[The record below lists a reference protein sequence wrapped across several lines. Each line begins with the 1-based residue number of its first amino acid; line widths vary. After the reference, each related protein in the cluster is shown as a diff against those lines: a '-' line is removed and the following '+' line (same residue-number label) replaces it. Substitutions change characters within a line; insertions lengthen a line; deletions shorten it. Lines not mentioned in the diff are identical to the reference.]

1 MNHLNYTD
9 VIISENRLLHLVKI
23 FKGVQRTS
31 FHDVRLVIKKGKLSM
46 RIGSFF
52 YLNEAKALL
61 LNGTAPR
68 GS

>member
-1 MNHLNYTD
+1 MNHLNDTD

-31 FHDVRLVIKKGKLSM
+31 FHDVRLVIKKGKMSM

-52 YLNEAKALL
+52 I
-61 LNGTAPR
+61 
-68 GS
+68 

>member
-1 MNHLNYTD
+1 
-9 VIISENRLLHLVKI
+9 
-23 FKGVQRTS
+23 
-31 FHDVRLVIKKGKLSM
+31 M

-68 GS
+68 YCFIPVNLLTYSR